1 MPLTGPGQDPA
12 VLVAVLTYLP
22 LPARLLRAGL
32 ERGLNAARGQ
42 YKYWAELRSGQGLLR
57 PGGGGREAER
67 AVPRFIRA
75 APLLAREIAG
85 PWRVP
90 SRVPACTHC
99 LRHHPL
105 PSRSHAS
112 PTPPAAFTPREPPA
126 ARVRVAGLP
135 CPGGSRGLSPAW
147 GFPRGA
153 HPDPALP
160 VPVSSTLPHVQQRVA
175 AGAAVQCRWG
185 GLGCCADADG
195 HRAPARAGVA
205 ITFAINICLSGSALI
220 EIPPGC
226 CQWTPAQQPC
236 LPFNEKKT
244 ESR

>member
-112 PTPPAAFTPREPPA
+112 PNPPAAFTPPGA
-126 ARVRVAGLP
+126 TS
-135 CPGGSRGLSPAW
+135 CPRSC
-147 GFPRGA
+147 
-153 HPDPALP
+153 H
-160 VPVSSTLPHVQQRVA
+160 
-175 AGAAVQCRWG
+175 
-185 GLGCCADADG
+185 
-195 HRAPARAGVA
+195 
-205 ITFAINICLSGSALI
+205 GSALPWW
-220 EIPPGC
+220 EPGAVTC
-226 CQWTPAQQPC
+226 MGLPQGPAP
-236 LPFNEKKT
+236 
-244 ESR
+244 

>member
-57 PGGGGREAER
+57 PGGAAER
-67 AVPRFIRA
+67 RSVQYRDLFVPPRCSHARSQARGASPAVSLPAPIACGITRCPRA
-75 APLLAREIAG
+75 ATPPQTPPLL
-85 PWRVP
+85 
-90 SRVPACTHC
+90 
-99 LRHHPL
+99 
-105 PSRSHAS
+105 S
-112 PTPPAAFTPREPPA
+112 PPREPPA
-126 ARVRVAGLP
+126 ARVRVTGLP

-147 GFPRGA
+147 GFPRGP